1 MMFYYFDVSVLLE
14 NNSWWVKWS
23 GVRQNKITKGMVLA
37 GLGEERSDRPLKNK
51 LKFKKN

>member
-23 GVRQNKITKGMVLA
+23 GVRQNKITKGMVSA